1 MFDSNVGRWVG
12 FAILLAGTIAL
23 SIYLKGHGEPLC
35 RAGYAIGKFELAFTQ
50 EKAKEIVNAWGEANV
65 NIARADIH
73 LDFAFIACYSLLL
86 AMVCNAAASHLHGA
100 WQTAGVVLAWG
111 MLGAGLLDCLENAG
125 MLMML
130 DGNYGPVLWVSIC
143 AATKFALAL
152 FGLTYILAAHL
163 VR

>member
-1 MFDSNVGRWVG
+1 MFDSNVGRWVV
-12 FAILLAGTIAL
+12 FAILLLGTVAL
-23 SIYLKGHGEPLC
+23 SFYLTKHGEPL
-35 RAGYAIGKFELAFTQ
+35 RKAGYAIGKFELAFKQ
-50 EKAKEIVNAWGEANV
+50 ANAEKIVKAWGEANV
-65 NIARADIH
+65 SIARADIH

-86 AMVCNAAASHLHGA
+86 AMVCNGAASHLQGA

-111 MLGAGLLDCLENAG
+111 MLAAGLLDCLENAG

-143 AATKFALAL
+143 AATKFALIL
-152 FGLTYILAAHL
+152 IGLSYIFAAHL